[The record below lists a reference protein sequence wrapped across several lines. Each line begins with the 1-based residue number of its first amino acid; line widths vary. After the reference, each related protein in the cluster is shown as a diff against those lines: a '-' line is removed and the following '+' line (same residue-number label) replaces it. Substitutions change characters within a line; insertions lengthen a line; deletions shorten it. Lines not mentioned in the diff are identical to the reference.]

1 MSQRRRACTGLGH
14 AEQGA
19 LANWSATRR
28 GGLLGGRG
36 LRPRSLHGRDR
47 DVRSN
52 PRRGI
57 GVVVQ
62 SVRAALPDQG
72 RNLRVAHRRT
82 SRSPGA
88 VGCHVSGGWWA
99 GRRTRSPGA
108 QWAHRP
114 PTVGKRTKAPGGQTI
129 LVMNPSTRSFSTS
142 ERCPH
147 PNYRIS
153 ASAGKGFTACANDS
167 LELPAWRVG
176 ARARHRPRG
185 QRRVSSGQGQRQVAA
200 GRA

>member
-1 MSQRRRACTGLGH
+1 V
-14 AEQGA
+14 
-19 LANWSATRR
+19 
-28 GGLLGGRG
+28 
-36 LRPRSLHGRDR
+36 P
-47 DVRSN
+47 
-52 PRRGI
+52 
-57 GVVVQ
+57 
-62 SVRAALPDQG
+62 VRASGTPSREHSQTGVRPEGEDSWGAVGCGRAPSTDETVMSDQTRGVGSALWCRVSAPRCLHQG
-72 RNLRVAHRRT
+72 RNLSVAHRHT